1 MSRSWRSPYWLL
13 LAFAVFIAAPSWAT
27 TGLAGAAV
35 GIIGLR
41 SARFLAARRIAGTS
55 PKDAIAIGTDGSGRE
70 VSLSERELSAHGL
83 ILGASG
89 AGKTNAL
96 RTILTQQIR
105 RGRPVVVI
113 DMKGSPEFARQ
124 LAEAAASAR
133 RPFKVWTPDGPNQ
146 WNPLQYG
153 NATELKD
160 KLICTE
166 RFTEP
171 HYQRAAE
178 RYVQA
183 VLQVLE
189 ASHPDTAPTLEEVVN
204 LLDPRRLPTALRG
217 VPRPLAN
224 RVQDYLAGLTPDQ
237 LSAVR
242 GLQTRLAIV
251 TESHTG
257 RYLAADVHRLGPE
270 RVAGAN
276 TVGEVAGRSPTR
288 EVAGANT
295 VGEVAGANPNVRS
308 SLVDLRAALEGPE
321 VVLFSLNSSKYGQ
334 LAAQLGTLAV
344 QDLICGTGNRLEDR
358 RAGRQQEQATIAIDE
373 FSGIGGDH
381 AIALFARCREAGV
394 SVLVATQEMADL
406 DRAGRGLRDQ
416 VLGNT
421 AVKLILRQDVPASAQ
436 MIAQIAGTER
446 TIEETRE
453 IGGTLFSGY
462 PGRGTRREAEQ
473 FVIHPNEIKSLGI
486 GDAVL
491 ISKLRGGKART
502 IQIHPPQRDS
512 AQPAQRGAA
521 QPAPR
526 ALARPQ
532 PSPAQ
537 PSQRGAAG
545 SPQRRAAGSPQR
557 GASRTPR
564 SDGELERG

>member
-13 LAFAVFIAAPSWAT
+13 LAFAVFLAAPSWAT

-35 GIIGLR
+35 GMIGLR
-41 SARFLAARRIAGTS
+41 SVRFLAARRIAGTS

-96 RTILTQQIR
+96 RTILAQQIR

-183 VLQVLE
+183 VLQVLQ

-217 VPRPLAN
+217 VPHPLAN

-257 RYLAADVHRLGPE
+257 SYLAADVHRLGPD
-270 RVAGAN
+270 RA
-276 TVGEVAGRSPTR
+276 
-288 EVAGANT
+288 AGANT
-295 VGEVAGANPNVRS
+295 VGEVAGAKPNVRS
-308 SLVDLRAALEGPE
+308 SLVDLRAALEGPG

-521 QPAPR
+521 QPAQR
-526 ALARPQ
+526 GLARPQ

-537 PSQRGAAG
+537 PPQRGAAG
-545 SPQRRAAGSPQR
+545 SPRR

-564 SDGELERG
+564 ADGELERG